1 MFSLNFFLADKA
13 TAELAYVTQV
23 ILSMCELQDKG
34 KGPYIEI
41 STLLS
46 EYLVIQVQEGIKA
59 NVQIVLHALAVVSG
73 NVVLYSLI
81 TNCIH
86 VVPVL
91 LV

>member
-1 MFSLNFFLADKA
+1 M
-13 TAELAYVTQV
+13 
-23 ILSMCELQDKG
+23 LSMCELQDKR

-46 EYLVIQVQEGIKA
+46 EYPVIQVQEGIKSS
-59 NVQIVLHALAVVSG
+59 VQIVLHALAVVS
-73 NVVLYSLI
+73 LSSLI

-86 VVPVL
+86 VIL